1 MGVAMRYGTPSD
13 AAQRRGGWR
22 QVWENGSPT
31 SNFAAQTVDLDLSG
45 ASEIRIE
52 YRLSTTSETRCFTD
66 GFINGQALP
75 VTGMSN
81 LSSTTAYL
89 LIRNAT
95 PSATG
100 VVFQTAYRRSTVA
113 TTSASSSPGYM
124 IPVAIYVK

>member
-1 MGVAMRYGTPSD
+1 MSIVMRYGTPSD
-13 AAQRRGGWR
+13 ASKRRGGWLK
-22 QVWENGSPT
+22 VWENGSPT
-31 SNFAAQTVDLDLSG
+31 SNFAAQTVALDLSG

-52 YRLSTTSETRCFTD
+52 YRLSTTSETRYFTD
-66 GFINGQALP
+66 GFINGQVLP
-75 VTGMSN
+75 VTGMSS

-100 VVFQTAYRRSTVA
+100 VAFQTAYRRSTVA
-113 TTSASSSPGYM
+113 TTAASSSPGYM